1 MAKTLKKRYTED
13 EIHTMPIHF
22 FHRRSITILEHL
34 SQRSYGDLF
43 MVWIL
48 LNMLFA
54 IVYFLLASTH
64 PEHAPTELA
73 LLDPASRLFNSFYF
87 SIITGTSTGYGDILP
102 QGISKLL
109 AMIQTCMA
117 LLVFAIFVT
126 KLVSSRTEATLR
138 EVHRMSLE
146 GIFYHI
152 RHVLFIVRK
161 DVDGVLHA
169 LTMHRTLTE
178 RDWEILQ
185 TACLQ
190 AESLVGEIPELY
202 SGGGHDLSSV
212 DSKRERLI
220 IEALQRTL
228 KRLDLLLKALRLN
241 GVPWT
246 EQNEDVRHG
255 LLGLLEAIASVIAL
269 WEQRESAQKTTYESL
284 HILAATLT
292 AELERKV

>member
-1 MAKTLKKRYTED
+1 
-13 EIHTMPIHF
+13 MPLHF
-22 FHRRSITILEHL
+22 FHSRSITFLEYL

-43 MVWIL
+43 ILWIL
-48 LNMLFA
+48 LNAIFA

-64 PEHAPTELA
+64 PEHAPTSLA

-126 KLVSSRTEATLR
+126 KLVSSRTESTLR

-161 DVDGVLHA
+161 DVDGVIHA
-169 LTMHRTLTE
+169 LATHRALTE

-202 SGGGHDLSSV
+202 SGGGHDLSTV
-212 DSKRERLI
+212 DAKRERLI
-220 IEALQRTL
+220 IEALHRTL
-228 KRLDLLLKALRLN
+228 KRLDLLFKELRAN
-241 GVPWT
+241 AVPWNDA
-246 EQNEDVRHG
+246 NEDVRHG
-255 LLGLLEAIASVIAL
+255 LIGLLEAINSVIAV
-269 WEQRESAQKTTYESL
+269 WELRESAQKSTYESL

-292 AELERKV
+292 AELERKA